1 MPALLEVEQL
11 SVRFGGVFAVNGV
24 SLTIEKAE
32 IRGLIGPNGAGKTTL
47 FNTISGISAPNEG
60 RILFSGQDIT
70 RLPAHRR
77 AALGIRRTFQTVQ
90 LVQSFTVYENL
101 LTGLHAELARGGAR
115 ALFGHRGSDFAAR
128 DAEARIL
135 AVLHYLELEDLVQ
148 REVKSLSVSEQRS
161 VEIAQALVARP
172 KLVMLD
178 EPTAGLTP
186 LQIERLDALLV
197 KLRDDW
203 GIAILLVEHVVSLV
217 LSVCSRITVLDQGM
231 VIAEGTGLDIVNDP
245 AVRTAYLGEEADA

>member
-60 RILFSGQDIT
+60 RILFSGEDIT

-135 AVLHYLELEDLVQ
+135 AVLHYLKLEDLVQ